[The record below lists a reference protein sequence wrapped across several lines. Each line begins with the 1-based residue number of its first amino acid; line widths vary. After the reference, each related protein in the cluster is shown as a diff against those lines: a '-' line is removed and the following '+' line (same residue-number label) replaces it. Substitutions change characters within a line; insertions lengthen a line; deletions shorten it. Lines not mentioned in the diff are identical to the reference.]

1 MNYDKFIEDCKN
13 IKEENNF
20 FHFQNEYLG
29 LIRNKLEKNKEE
41 RKRYNEV
48 LEENNKR
55 RRNYLENQLA
65 DMKAHVRTNKSVI
78 NLFPKNIDFEIN
90 KEKKYF
96 LENQNSNTINNKTE
110 KDLKENEVKENSIG
124 KDSNLKN
131 KNIFYNHYQPSL
143 DFINYVFKDN
153 KRYSDQY
160 YQYINEISPIFQS
173 KDLSNNNTSNNNYT
187 ELSKIALEK
196 ELNSKI
202 FKKNFLSDD
211 INDDSKRFK
220 VFELSKEEKEN
231 KQKYLENSLK
241 RKFET
246 NKKWNDKIN
255 FQQNIYDIN
264 NSIGQIKRTESL
276 YKYEK
281 KMRDMN
287 NII

>member
-1 MNYDKFIEDCKN
+1 M
-13 IKEENNF
+13 
-20 FHFQNEYLG
+20 
-29 LIRNKLEKNKEE
+29 
-41 RKRYNEV
+41 
-48 LEENNKR
+48 
-55 RRNYLENQLA
+55 
-65 DMKAHVRTNKSVI
+65 
-78 NLFPKNIDFEIN
+78 
-90 KEKKYF
+90 
-96 LENQNSNTINNKTE
+96 
-110 KDLKENEVKENSIG
+110 
-124 KDSNLKN
+124 
-131 KNIFYNHYQPSL
+131 
-143 DFINYVFKDN
+143 
-153 KRYSDQY
+153 
-160 YQYINEISPIFQS
+160 
-173 KDLSNNNTSNNNYT
+173 
-187 ELSKIALEK
+187 
-196 ELNSKI
+196 
-202 FKKNFLSDD
+202 SDD